1 MTSCPARK
9 DMPVPLRR
17 LCAQKKARAV
27 PPLSPIWRLV
37 RNEKERFQKDRISLV
52 EKLIVGLSRE
62 KENRK
67 RLIIDQSDESKDEQL
82 KAQLMIKWLLFIYKS
97 AKLLII
103 M

>member
-1 MTSCPARK
+1 MASGK
-9 DMPVPLRR
+9 
-17 LCAQKKARAV
+17 
-27 PPLSPIWRLV
+27 
-37 RNEKERFQKDRISLV
+37 KERFQKDRISLV

>member
-1 MTSCPARK
+1 MASGK
-9 DMPVPLRR
+9 
-17 LCAQKKARAV
+17 
-27 PPLSPIWRLV
+27 
-37 RNEKERFQKDRISLV
+37 KERFQKDRISLV

-82 KAQLMIKWLLFIYKS
+82 KAQLMIKWLLFIYKGT
-97 AKLLII
+97 KLLII

>member
-1 MTSCPARK
+1 M
-9 DMPVPLRR
+9 
-17 LCAQKKARAV
+17 